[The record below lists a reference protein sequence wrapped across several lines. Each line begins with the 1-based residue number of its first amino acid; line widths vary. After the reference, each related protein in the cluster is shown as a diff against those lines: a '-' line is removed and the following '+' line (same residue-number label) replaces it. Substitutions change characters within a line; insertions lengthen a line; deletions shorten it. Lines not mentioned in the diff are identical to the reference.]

1 MDISLVYIVTDILTL
16 TYQVMASNNID
27 NTSNN
32 SNDIDNTSN
41 NNNDIDNIKN
51 SDNNNKSYF
60 CISKIPTNLLKL
72 ILNLGYYFSIQNI
85 YGIMLKVASAKS
97 SKTL

>member
-1 MDISLVYIVTDILTL
+1 MDISLVYIVADLLTL

-32 SNDIDNTSN
+32 S
-41 NNNDIDNIKN
+41 NDIDNIKN

>member
-32 SNDIDNTSN
+32 S
-41 NNNDIDNIKN
+41 NDIDNIKN